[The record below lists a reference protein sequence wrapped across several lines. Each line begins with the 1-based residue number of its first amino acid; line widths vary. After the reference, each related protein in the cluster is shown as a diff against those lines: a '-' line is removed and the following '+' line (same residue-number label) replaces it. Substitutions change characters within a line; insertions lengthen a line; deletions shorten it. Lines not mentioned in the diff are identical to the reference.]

1 MHNIAK
7 KVQNLNFVAGT
18 SYGVFLYTLTI
29 KALQKI
35 SSNFFYRD
43 HLDYT
48 GLFNSIS
55 IRHLSYVLSE
65 TKFSSLNSLKL
76 KEKLF
81 FLQTPL
87 LCVDLW
93 IIYVS
98 FFFEWSVPLLKI
110 AISPTSK
117 RVEQHLHFFKSMVF

>member
-7 KVQNLNFVAGT
+7 KVQNLSFVAGT

-35 SSNFFYRD
+35 SSHFFYRD

-65 TKFSSLNSLKL
+65 TKFSSLNSTIA
-76 KEKLF
+76 ERVTF
-81 FLQTPL
+81 FSVATAS
-87 LCVDLW
+87 CVD
-93 IIYVS
+93 S
-98 FFFEWSVPLLKI
+98 
-110 AISPTSK
+110 
-117 RVEQHLHFFKSMVF
+117 